1 MEGIVMK
8 IRSFLPVVMLAV
20 VFVFAGCKSAVETQ
34 AGPVD
39 KTLSVQETKWYE
51 TGSTVNDPVIYN
63 PLEAGDVVYDDG
75 YYRIEIES
83 VNGDVIVLDVD
94 GCLVEPNSD
103 GTINL
108 RAESVD
114 EIEIAAGESI
124 ELVSQTM
131 DSGINLIISYE

>member
-1 MEGIVMK
+1 MK
-8 IRSFLPVVMLAV
+8 IRSFLPVVMLTV
-20 VFVFAGCKSAVETQ
+20 VFVFAGCKSAEETP

-51 TGSTVNDPVIYN
+51 TGSTVNDPVVYN

-75 YYRIEIES
+75 YYRIGIES
-83 VNGDVIVLDVD
+83 VNEDVIVLDVD

>member
-1 MEGIVMK
+1 MK

-20 VFVFAGCKSAVETQ
+20 VFVFAGCKSAEETQ

-39 KTLSVQETKWYE
+39 KTLSVQEIKWYE
-51 TGSTVNDPVIYN
+51 TGSSTEDPVEFN

-83 VNGDVIVLDVD
+83 VNEDVIVLDVD

-114 EIEIAAGESI
+114 EIEIAVGESI

>member
-20 VFVFAGCKSAVETQ
+20 VFAFAGCKSAEETQ
-34 AGPVD
+34 AGP
-39 KTLSVQETKWYE
+39 
-51 TGSTVNDPVIYN
+51 
-63 PLEAGDVVYDDG
+63 
-75 YYRIEIES
+75 
-83 VNGDVIVLDVD
+83 
-94 GCLVEPNSD
+94 
-103 GTINL
+103 
-108 RAESVD
+108 VD

>member
-20 VFVFAGCKSAVETQ
+20 VFVFAGCKSAEETK

-51 TGSTVNDPVIYN
+51 TGSTVNDPVVYN

-83 VNGDVIVLDVD
+83 VNEDVIVLDVD